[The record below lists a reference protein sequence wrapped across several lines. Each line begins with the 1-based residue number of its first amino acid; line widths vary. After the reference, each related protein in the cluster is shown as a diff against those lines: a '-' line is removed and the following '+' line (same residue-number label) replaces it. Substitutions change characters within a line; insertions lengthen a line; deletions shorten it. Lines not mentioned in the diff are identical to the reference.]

1 MSWKSWIQH
10 QGISLDEF
18 AQMIADNYPTINR
31 SYSAPLKVAVSHCV
45 SLGFTTSQIA
55 RAFKMK
61 EQRINQINI
70 AVSKQRK
77 AKYYQEV
84 KEQMHRELSM
94 YITEQFEAKSEL
106 EELLQEYI
114 IPVRYREVVLKRQ
127 IIMYYLRKD
136 YQFTYEAIGK
146 LFNRHHAT
154 VIHAEKLIS
163 SFIEMGDK
171 QTLKSVENLQKVL
184 ENVKNIL
191 TQHSITN

>member
-10 QGISLDEF
+10 QGVSLDEF
-18 AQMIADNYPTINR
+18 AQMITDNYPTAKR
-31 SYSAPLKVAVSHCV
+31 EYSAPLKVAVSHCV

-55 RAFKMK
+55 RAFNMK

-70 AVSKQRK
+70 AVGKQRK
-77 AKYYQEV
+77 EKYYQEV
-84 KEQMHRELSM
+84 KKQMHKELSI

-154 VIHAEKLIS
+154 VIHAERLIE
-163 SFIEMGDK
+163 SFIEIGDA

>member
-10 QGISLDEF
+10 QGVSLDEF
-18 AQMIADNYPTINR
+18 AQIIAENYPTANR
-31 SYSAPLKVAVSHCV
+31 NYSGPLKVAVSHCV

-77 AKYYQEV
+77 EKYYQEV
-84 KEQMHRELSM
+84 KKQMHKELSI
-94 YITEQFEAKSEL
+94 YITEQFETKSEL

-154 VIHAEKLIS
+154 VIHAERLIE
-163 SFIEMGDK
+163 SFIEIGDA

>member
-18 AQMIADNYPTINR
+18 AKMIAENYPTTDR
-31 SYSAPLKVAVSHCV
+31 RYSAPLKVAVSHCV

-55 RAFKMK
+55 RAFNMK
-61 EQRINQINI
+61 EQRINQINN
-70 AVSKQRK
+70 AVNKERK

-84 KEQMHRELSM
+84 KEQMHRELSI

-114 IPVRYREVVLKRQ
+114 IPVRYREVVLNRQ
-127 IIMYYLRKD
+127 ILMYYLRKD
-136 YQFTYEAIGK
+136 YQFTYESIGK
-146 LFNRHHAT
+146 LFNRTHAT
-154 VIHAEKLIS
+154 VIHAERLIG

-191 TQHSITN
+191 TQHSLTN

>member
-18 AQMIADNYPTINR
+18 AQMIAENYPTTNR

-84 KEQMHRELSM
+84 KEQMQRELSM

-191 TQHSITN
+191 TQHSLTN